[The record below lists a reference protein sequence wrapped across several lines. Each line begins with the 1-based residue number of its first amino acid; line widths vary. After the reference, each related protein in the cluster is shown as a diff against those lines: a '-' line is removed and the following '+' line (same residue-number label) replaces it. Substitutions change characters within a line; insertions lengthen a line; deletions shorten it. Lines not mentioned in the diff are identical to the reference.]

1 MSGSRPRTEDGQRPP
16 LLEVRDLR
24 THLDTPAGRIT
35 PVDGVDI
42 TLRAGETIGV
52 VGESGSG
59 KSMLVRSIMGI
70 APTTATIDP
79 SSSVRFDGQDL
90 LTMPQ
95 RQAQRLLGQ
104 EISMVFQD
112 PLTSLNPI
120 RTIGKQITDP
130 IRRHL
135 GLGRKEAQE
144 RAVELLDRVRIPSAR
159 ARLSEYPH
167 QLSGGMRQR
176 VGIAIALSCDPRL
189 LIADEPTTALDVTVQ
204 HEILDLLADL
214 QQDHDMAMM
223 LVSHDLAVVSQ
234 HTDRIGVMYGGTFV
248 EVGDTRVLLD
258 EPAHPYTGA
267 LLDSIPRPDQPPHT
281 TLTVIEGR
289 PPNLQDM
296 PPGCR
301 FAPRCARAQDDCV
314 ASEPALD
321 TVNGGNPAAQ
331 GDVVHRAAC
340 FHPLIGEPSD
350 QLSGRPLATLTNE
363 VS

>member
-1 MSGSRPRTEDGQRPP
+1 MNGSRPRSGDGYESA
-16 LLEVRDLR
+16 LLEVRNLR
-24 THLDTPAGRIT
+24 THLDTPTGRIT

-70 APTTATIDP
+70 APTMATVD
-79 SSSVRFDGQDL
+79 SSSSILFDDRDL
-90 LTMPQ
+90 LTLPQ
-95 RQAQRLLGQ
+95 REIQRLLGK
-104 EISMVFQD
+104 EIAMVFQD

-120 RTIGKQITDP
+120 RTIGRQITDP

-135 GLGRKEAQE
+135 GLGRKAAQE
-144 RAVELLDRVRIPSAR
+144 RAVELLDRVRIPSPR
-159 ARLSEYPH
+159 TRMTEYPH

-204 HEILDLLADL
+204 HEILDLLAGL
-214 QQDHDMAMM
+214 QQDNDMAMM

-234 HTDRIGVMYGGTFV
+234 HTDRIGVMYGGRFL
-248 EVGDTRVLLD
+248 EVGNTRNLLD
-258 EPAHPYTGA
+258 TPAHPYTGA
-267 LLDSIPRPDQPPHT
+267 LLDSIPRPDLPPHT

-289 PPNLQDM
+289 PPNLRDM

-301 FAPRCARAQDDCV
+301 FAPRCSRAQDDCV
-314 ASEPALD
+314 ASEPELAP
-321 TVNGGNPAAQ
+321 VGGAAHL
-331 GDVVHRAAC
+331 VHRAAC
-340 FHPLIGEPSD
+340 FHPLIGETPGPS
-350 QLSGRPLATLTNE
+350 STRPLAMHT
-363 VS
+363 